1 MVSMFNQQAPLS
13 LLQAAQNMVQNPAAT
28 NPQANLQANLQMQ
41 SGYLEALPYL
51 MAEQGL
57 AQNNG
62 TPLGALA
69 QVLGS
74 YWMKGAMK

>member
-13 LLQAAQNMVQNPAAT
+13 LLQAAQNMVQNPATTSGQA
-28 NPQANLQANLQMQ
+28 NPQAQP
-41 SGYLEALPYL
+41 GYFEALPYL

-57 AQNNG
+57 AQNND

>member
-13 LLQAAQNMVQNPAAT
+13 LLQAAQNMVQNPAAANQQA
-28 NPQANLQANLQMQ
+28 NPQGQP
-41 SGYLEALPYL
+41 GYFKALPYL

>member
-28 NPQANLQANLQMQ
+28 SQQANSQAQP
-41 SGYLEALPYL
+41 GYFKALPYL

>member
-13 LLQAAQNMVQNPAAT
+13 LLQAAQNMVQGPAAT
-28 NPQANLQANLQMQ
+28 TPQAQP
-41 SGYLEALPYL
+41 GYFRALPYL

-57 AQNNG
+57 TQNNG

>member
-13 LLQAAQNMVQNPAAT
+13 LLQAAQNMVQNPAAAT
-28 NPQANLQANLQMQ
+28 SQQANPQAQP
-41 SGYLEALPYL
+41 GYFKALPYL

-62 TPLGALA
+62 SPLGALA

>member
-13 LLQAAQNMVQNPAAT
+13 LLQAAQNMVQNPSAT
-28 NPQANLQANLQMQ
+28 SGQANPQVQP
-41 SGYLEALPYL
+41 GYLKALPYL

>member
-13 LLQAAQNMVQNPAAT
+13 LLQAAQNMVQNPAAMSQQA
-28 NPQANLQANLQMQ
+28 NPQAQP
-41 SGYLEALPYL
+41 GYFKALPYL

>member
-13 LLQAAQNMVQNPAAT
+13 LLQAAQNMVQNPAAMSQ
-28 NPQANLQANLQMQ
+28 QANLQAQP
-41 SGYLEALPYL
+41 GYFKALPYL

-74 YWMKGAMK
+74 YWMTGAMK

>member
-13 LLQAAQNMVQNPAAT
+13 LLQAAQNMVQNPAA
-28 NPQANLQANLQMQ
+28 ANQQVQ
-41 SGYLEALPYL
+41 PGYLKALPYL

>member
-13 LLQAAQNMVQNPAAT
+13 LLQAAQNMVQRDPAAT
-28 NPQANLQANLQMQ
+28 SGQANPQAPADT
-41 SGYLEALPYL
+41 SKTPYL

>member
-13 LLQAAQNMVQNPAAT
+13 LLQAAQNMVQNPAAMSQQA
-28 NPQANLQANLQMQ
+28 NPQAQT
-41 SGYLEALPYL
+41 GYFKALPYL

>member
-13 LLQAAQNMVQNPAAT
+13 LLQAAQNMAQNPAAMSRQA
-28 NPQANLQANLQMQ
+28 NPQAQP
-41 SGYLEALPYL
+41 GYFKALPYL

>member
-13 LLQAAQNMVQNPAAT
+13 LLQVAQNMVQNPAAANQQT
-28 NPQANLQANLQMQ
+28 NPQAQP
-41 SGYLEALPYL
+41 GYLKSLPYL

>member
-28 NPQANLQANLQMQ
+28 SQQANLQAQ
-41 SGYLEALPYL
+41 SGYFKALPYL

-62 TPLGALA
+62 SPLGALA

>member
-1 MVSMFNQQAPLS
+1 MVSMFNQPAPLS
-13 LLQAAQNMVQNPAAT
+13 ILQAAQNMVQNPAAT
-28 NPQANLQANLQMQ
+28 NPQAQP
-41 SGYLEALPYL
+41 GYLKALPYL

>member
-28 NPQANLQANLQMQ
+28 SGQANPQAQPE
-41 SGYLEALPYL
+41 YFKALPYL

>member
-28 NPQANLQANLQMQ
+28 SPRANPQAQP
-41 SGYLEALPYL
+41 GYLKALPYL

-62 TPLGALA
+62 SPLGALA

>member
-13 LLQAAQNMVQNPAAT
+13 LLQAAQNMVQNPAVNQQA
-28 NPQANLQANLQMQ
+28 NPQANPQAQP
-41 SGYLEALPYL
+41 GYLKALPYL

>member
-13 LLQAAQNMVQNPAAT
+13 LLQAAQNMVQNHVAT
-28 NPQANLQANLQMQ
+28 SQQANPQAQP
-41 SGYLEALPYL
+41 GYFKALPYL

>member
-1 MVSMFNQQAPLS
+1 
-13 LLQAAQNMVQNPAAT
+13 
-28 NPQANLQANLQMQ
+28 
-41 SGYLEALPYL
+41 

>member
-1 MVSMFNQQAPLS
+1 MVSMFNQQAAPLS

-28 NPQANLQANLQMQ
+28 NQQANPQMQ
-41 SGYLEALPYL
+41 QGYLKALPYL

>member
-13 LLQAAQNMVQNPAAT
+13 LLQAAQNMVQNPAAMNQQA
-28 NPQANLQANLQMQ
+28 NPQAQP
-41 SGYLEALPYL
+41 GYFEALPYL

>member
-28 NPQANLQANLQMQ
+28 SQQANPQAQP
-41 SGYLEALPYL
+41 GYIKALPYL
-51 MAEQGL
+51 VAEQGL

>member
-13 LLQAAQNMVQNPAAT
+13 LLQAAQNMVQNPAAM
-28 NPQANLQANLQMQ
+28 NQQANQQAQ
-41 SGYLEALPYL
+41 SGYFKALPYL

-62 TPLGALA
+62 SPLGALA

>member
-13 LLQAAQNMVQNPAAT
+13 LLQAAQNMVQNPAAA
-28 NPQANLQANLQMQ
+28 NQQANQVQL
-41 SGYLEALPYL
+41 GYLKALPYL

>member
-28 NPQANLQANLQMQ
+28 NQQANPQMQ
-41 SGYLEALPYL
+41 QGYLKALPYL

-74 YWMKGAMK
+74 YWMKGAMR

>member
-28 NPQANLQANLQMQ
+28 NPQANLQMQ

>member
-13 LLQAAQNMVQNPAAT
+13 LLQAAQNMVQNPATTSQQA
-28 NPQANLQANLQMQ
+28 NPQAQP
-41 SGYLEALPYL
+41 GYLKALPYL

>member
-13 LLQAAQNMVQNPAAT
+13 LLQVAQNMVQNPAAANQQA
-28 NPQANLQANLQMQ
+28 NPQAQP
-41 SGYLEALPYL
+41 GYLKSLPYL

>member
-13 LLQAAQNMVQNPAAT
+13 LLQAAQNMVQNPAAMSQQA
-28 NPQANLQANLQMQ
+28 NPQAQP
-41 SGYLEALPYL
+41 GYIKALPYL

>member
-13 LLQAAQNMVQNPAAT
+13 LLRAAQNMVQNPAAT
-28 NPQANLQANLQMQ
+28 SVQANPQAQP
-41 SGYLEALPYL
+41 GYFEALPYL
-51 MAEQGL
+51 TAAQVL

-74 YWMKGAMK
+74 YWIKGAMK

>member
-13 LLQAAQNMVQNPAAT
+13 LLQAAQNMVQNPATMSQQAD
-28 NPQANLQANLQMQ
+28 PQAQP
-41 SGYLEALPYL
+41 GYFKALPYL

>member
-1 MVSMFNQQAPLS
+1 MVSMFNNQAPLS
-13 LLQAAQNMVQNPAAT
+13 LLQAAQNMVQNSPAAQQ
-28 NPQANLQANLQMQ
+28 NQQAQPSYFQ
-41 SGYLEALPYL
+41 ALPYL
-51 MAEQGL
+51 MAEQNL

>member
-13 LLQAAQNMVQNPAAT
+13 LLQAAQNMVQNPAAAT
-28 NPQANLQANLQMQ
+28 SQQANPQAQ
-41 SGYLEALPYL
+41 SGYFKALPYL

>member
-13 LLQAAQNMVQNPAAT
+13 LLQAAQNMVQNPAAMSRQA
-28 NPQANLQANLQMQ
+28 NPQAQP
-41 SGYLEALPYL
+41 GYFKALPYL

>member
-13 LLQAAQNMVQNPAAT
+13 LLRAAQNMVQNPAAANT
-28 NPQANLQANLQMQ
+28 QANPQQAQPD
-41 SGYLEALPYL
+41 YFKALPYL

-62 TPLGALA
+62 SPLGALA
-69 QVLGS
+69 QALGS

>member
-13 LLQAAQNMVQNPAAT
+13 LLQAAQNMVQNPAVTSQQA
-28 NPQANLQANLQMQ
+28 NPQAQP
-41 SGYLEALPYL
+41 GYFKALPYL

-62 TPLGALA
+62 SPLGALA

>member
-28 NPQANLQANLQMQ
+28 NQQVNQQAQP
-41 SGYLEALPYL
+41 GYFKALPYL